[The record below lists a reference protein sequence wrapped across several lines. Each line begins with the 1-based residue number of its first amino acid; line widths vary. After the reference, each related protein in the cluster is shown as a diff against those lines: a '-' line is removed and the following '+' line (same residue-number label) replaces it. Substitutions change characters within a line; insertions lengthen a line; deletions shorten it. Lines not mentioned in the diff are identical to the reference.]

1 VANDSAA
8 AARKAFLGGVDMDMV
23 STSYH
28 RNFLQLV
35 QSGQVAE
42 AEIDDSVRRILRVKY
57 AMGLFAHPYKDEN
70 LEPTAMLR
78 PESVAIAKTVAT
90 RSLVLLRNEP
100 FAGSPLLPLT
110 GNISSI
116 ALIGPLAD
124 DAANMLGSWAGDG
137 RKENAVTLRRA
148 LSKKLG
154 EAALHYAKGTDV
166 ASGSDG
172 DIAEAVQL
180 AQQSDVTVLALG
192 EDAPTMT
199 GEAASR
205 TKLDLPGR
213 QQELL
218 EKVVATGKPVVLILF
233 SGRPLTLPW
242 AFEHVPAVIAA
253 WFPGIEAG
261 NALTDILFGD
271 AAPTGHL
278 PVSWPRSVGQE
289 PLYYN
294 ALNTGRPA
302 ADPTHQPEN
311 GERKYLSRYIDEENT
326 PQFPFGFGLT
336 YTNFNYGPTKVSN
349 AQLPLPALRRGFAA
363 KGKSSTAISVTSEI
377 RNTGGRTGVAL
388 AQLYIRLEGTSV
400 AMPVRMLKGF
410 QSISLAPSESR
421 KVTFDLPAEALAF
434 WGAENKFGVEPAH
447 VTVWI
452 APNSAEGES
461 ATFEITGQ

>member
-1 VANDSAA
+1 
-8 AARKAFLGGVDMDMV
+8 
-23 STSYH
+23 
-28 RNFLQLV
+28 
-35 QSGQVAE
+35 
-42 AEIDDSVRRILRVKY
+42 
-57 AMGLFAHPYKDEN
+57 
-70 LEPTAMLR
+70 
-78 PESVAIAKTVAT
+78 
-90 RSLVLLRNEP
+90 
-100 FAGSPLLPLT
+100 LT
-110 GNISSI
+110 Q
-116 ALIGPLAD
+116 
-124 DAANMLGSWAGDG
+124 
-137 RKENAVTLRRA
+137 
-148 LSKKLG
+148 KLG
-154 EAALHYAKGTDV
+154 EAAIHYAKGTDIV
-166 ASGSDG
+166 GGSDG
-172 DIAEAVQL
+172 DIAAAVQL
-180 AQQSDVTVLALG
+180 AQQSDVTILALG

-218 EKVVATGKPVVLILF
+218 EKVVAAGKPVILILF

-242 AFEHVPAVIAA
+242 AFEHVPAIVAA
-253 WFPGIEAG
+253 WFPGVQAG

-302 ADPTHQPEN
+302 GDPAHRPEN
-311 GERKYLSRYIDEENT
+311 GETKYLSRYIDEEYT

-336 YTNFNYGPTKVSN
+336 YTKFSFGPATINTS
-349 AQLPLPALRRGFAA
+349 QLALPTLRQALAA
-363 KGKSSTAISVTSEI
+363 KGKSSVAISVSSEI
-377 RNTGGRTGVAL
+377 RNTGGRAGVAL

-410 QSISLAPSESR
+410 QSITLAPNESR
-421 KVTFDLPAEALAF
+421 KVIFDLSADALAF
-434 WGAENKFGVEPAH
+434 WGAENKFGVEPAR

-461 ATFEITGQ
+461 ATFEITAQ